1 MEFNVRPITSEER
14 EKFFQLA
21 DDLGS
26 VFSSSAWISMQE
38 DCMLLGIFRSDGQLS
53 GGCALKSSKL
63 KIFKILT
70 NPGFAPHCGFFLK
83 HDAIQNAQKIATLKS
98 AMNSLISFIDQLNYP
113 LVDISFDPEI
123 QDVQV
128 FQWRGFRVHPAY
140 TYRLNLSM
148 SEEELWNNVH
158 SSRRNRIKKLEAEGL
173 RVNSSNDVTRIA
185 SIINSRLNAK
195 AVSFDS
201 ALFQKIIAESI
212 VSNTGIAMIAEKEG
226 QDVAS
231 SYALMHGPFAYYLF
245 GGTSV
250 GSSDQGASLS
260 LWKLILE
267 SKKRGVSVFDFEG
280 SMLPGIEQF
289 FRSFGGELV
298 PYYRIKKASLWME
311 GLLRIFKRGYWD

>member
-26 VFSSSAWISMQE
+26 VFSSSFWISMQD

-63 KIFKILT
+63 KMFKILT

-83 HDAIQNAQKIATLKS
+83 QEATQNAQKIATLKS
-98 AMNSLISFIDQLNYP
+98 AMKSLIAYIDELHYP

-123 QDVQV
+123 QDVQM
-128 FQWRGFRVHPAY
+128 FQWSGFRVHPAY
-140 TYRLNLSM
+140 TYRLDLNK
-148 SEEELWNNVH
+148 SEEELWSNVH

-173 RVNSSNDVTRIA
+173 TVNSSLEVDRIA
-185 SIINSRLNAK
+185 NIINTRLNSK

-201 ALFQKIIAESI
+201 TLFQKIISESI
-212 VSNTGIAMIAEKEG
+212 SSNHGIAMIAEKDG

-231 SYALMHGPFAYYLF
+231 SFALLHGAFAYYLF

-250 GSSDQGASLS
+250 GNSDQGASLS

-267 SKKRGVSVFDFEG
+267 SKSRGLSVFDFEG

-311 GLLRIFKRGYWD
+311 GLLRIFKKGYWD